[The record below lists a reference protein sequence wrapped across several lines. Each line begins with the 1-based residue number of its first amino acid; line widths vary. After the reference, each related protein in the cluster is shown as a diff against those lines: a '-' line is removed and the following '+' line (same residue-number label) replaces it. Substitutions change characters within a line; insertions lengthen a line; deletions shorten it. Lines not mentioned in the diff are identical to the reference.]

1 MKFSAHIQT
10 RIGDWQ
16 IIKHLED
23 LGYDAAWV
31 PDTQMMWSD
40 CYAVMT
46 AAALNTSKIKLGT
59 GVAIPGTR
67 IAPTTAHSIA
77 SVNVLAPGRV
87 FLGIGTGHTAM
98 RVMGQD
104 PMGIRDFREYLRV
117 VRAMLNGEPVDYEYK
132 GKTTEIVWQNHGDD
146 FRNIEDPIP
155 IYIAGNG
162 PLALKTA
169 GMYGDGLV
177 SLFNEKKDVLEYH
190 LGMVKQGADKIGR
203 ELPSDFHTTTLTNAV
218 VLKPGEKLTDD
229 RVIERAGSWVTVS
242 IHFVY
247 EIWRYTKDD
256 SVVPD
261 YMKNIWEEYSDHVEG
276 FDLPKEKWHQVLHEG
291 HCSYCPGGE
300 KRFVT
305 PELIEGTTL
314 VGGPS
319 EIAEQIRDAAAGGLG
334 EVSLLPPLEHI
345 RELTT
350 DFAKEVIPLI

>member
-16 IIKHLED
+16 VIKDLED

-40 CYAVMT
+40 CYATM
-46 AAALNTSKIKLGT
+46 AAAAINTSKIRIGT

-77 SVNVLAPGRV
+77 SINQLAPGRV

-117 VRAMLNGEPVDYEYK
+117 VRGLLNGEPVDYTYN
-132 GKTTEIVWQNHGDD
+132 GKTTELVWQNHGDK

-155 IYIAGNG
+155 IYVAGNG

-177 SLFNEKKDVLEYH
+177 SLFNEQKDVLEYH
-190 LGMVKQGADKIGR
+190 LGMVKKGADNIDR
-203 ELPSDFHTTTLTNAV
+203 ALPDDFHTTTLTNAV
-218 VLKPGEKLTDD
+218 VLKPGETLTSE
-229 RVIERAGSWVTVS
+229 RVIDRAASWVAVS

-256 SVVPD
+256 AVVPD
-261 YMKNIWEEYSDHVEG
+261 HMKNIWEEYSDHVES

-291 HCSYCPGGE
+291 HCSYCPPE
-300 KRFVT
+300 ERRFVT
-305 PELIEGTTL
+305 PELIENTTI

-319 EIAEQIRDAAAGGLG
+319 EIAEKIRQAEAGGLS
-334 EVSLLPPLEHI
+334 EVSLLPSLEHI
-345 RELTT
+345 RETAT
-350 DFAKEVIPLI
+350 DFAKEVFPLI

>member
-16 IIKHLED
+16 VIKDLED

-40 CYAVMT
+40 CYATM
-46 AAALNTSKIKLGT
+46 AAAAINTSKIRIGT

-77 SVNVLAPGRV
+77 SINQLAPGRV

-117 VRAMLNGEPVDYEYK
+117 VRGLLNGEPVDYTYN
-132 GKTTEIVWQNHGDD
+132 GKTTELVWQNHGDK
-146 FRNIEDPIP
+146 FRNIEDRIP
-155 IYIAGNG
+155 IYVAGNG

-177 SLFNEKKDVLEYH
+177 SLFNEQKDVLEYH
-190 LGMVKQGADKIGR
+190 LGIVKQGADNIDR
-203 ELPSDFHTTTLTNAV
+203 TLPEDFHTTTLTNAV
-218 VLKPGEKLTDD
+218 VLKPGETLTSE
-229 RVIERAGSWVTVS
+229 RVIDRAASWVAVS

-261 YMKNIWEEYSDHVEG
+261 HMKNIWEEYSDHVES

-291 HCSYCPGGE
+291 HCSYCPPE
-300 KRFVT
+300 ERRFVT
-305 PELIEGTTL
+305 PELIENTTI

-319 EIAEQIRDAAAGGLG
+319 EIAEKIRMAEAGGLS
-334 EVSLLPPLEHI
+334 EVSLLPSLEHI
-345 RELTT
+345 RETAT
-350 DFAKEVIPLI
+350 DFAKEVFPLI

>member
-40 CYAVMT
+40 CYATM
-46 AAALNTSKIKLGT
+46 AAAAVNTSKIHLGT

-77 SVNVLAPGRV
+77 SINVLAPGRV

-104 PMGIRDFREYLRV
+104 PMGIKDFREYLRV
-117 VRAMLNGEPVDYEYK
+117 VRTMLNGEAVEYEFN
-132 GKTTEIVWQNHGDD
+132 GKTTEIAWQNHADG

-155 IYIAGNG
+155 IYVAGNG
-162 PLALKTA
+162 PLALRTA

-177 SLFNEKKDVLEYH
+177 SLFNERQDVLEYN
-190 LGMVKQGADKIGR
+190 LDLVRKGAAKVGR
-203 ELPSDFHTTTLTNAV
+203 KLPEDFHTTTLTNAV
-218 VLKPGEKLTDD
+218 VLKPGEKLTSE
-229 RVIERAGSWVTVS
+229 RVIERSGSWVAVS

-261 YMKNIWEEYSDHVEG
+261 YMKNIWEEYSDHVG
-276 FDLPKEKWHQVLHEG
+276 SLGLPEEKIHQVLHEG
-291 HCSYCPGGE
+291 HCSYCPPGE
-300 KRFVT
+300 RKFVT
-305 PELIEGTTL
+305 PELIENTHL
-314 VGGPS
+314 IGGPS
-319 EIAEQIRDAAAGGLG
+319 EIADQIRDAAAIGLG

-345 RELTT
+345 REITT
-350 DFAKEVIPLI
+350 DFAEQVIPLV